1 MGIKKIVAAA
11 IVSMVVLTGCGGN
24 GGNGGHKLVQIKG
37 SDTIL
42 NLGQALSE
50 KAMVANK
57 GIKLSVTGGG
67 SGTGIAALINKSV
80 EIAQSSRPIKDKETE
95 SAAKVGVI
103 VKEIIVGYDGITIIG
118 NKNNTVKN
126 LTTEQL
132 RAIYLG
138 EISNWKDIGG
148 ADKAIVVLSRDSSSG
163 THIFFKEHIIRKGN
177 EKGPEEYRKDTL
189 FLPSNQAIVTEVEK
203 NDGAIG
209 YIGMGYMTDK
219 VEGITVDGVA
229 ATVEN
234 VANNSYSI
242 SRGLYWYINGEPT
255 GDIKTF
261 IDYTLSPVGQE
272 IVKKEGF
279 VPVK

>member
-11 IVSMVVLTGCGGN
+11 ILSMAVLTGCGGN
-24 GGNGGHKLVQIKG
+24 GGHKMVQVKG

-42 NLGQALSE
+42 NLGQALAE
-50 KAMVANK
+50 KSMSVNK
-57 GIKLSVTGGG
+57 GMRISVTGGG
-67 SGTGIAALINKSV
+67 SGTGIAALMNKSV
-80 EIAQSSRPIKDKETE
+80 DIAQSSRPIKDKEIE
-95 SAAKVGVI
+95 SAKKLGI
-103 VKEIIVGYDGITIIG
+103 NPKEIIVGYDGITIIG

-138 EISNWKDIGG
+138 EISNWKEVGG
-148 ADKAIVVLSRDSSSG
+148 ADKQIVILSRDSSSG
-163 THIFFKEHIIRKGN
+163 THSFFKEHIIRKGN
-177 EKGPEEYRKDTL
+177 DKGPEEYRKDTL

-209 YIGMGYMTDK
+209 YIGMGYMTNT

-234 VANNSYSI
+234 VTNKSYSI
-242 SRGLYWYINGEPT
+242 SRALYWYTNGEPV
-255 GDIKTF
+255 GDVKAF
-261 IDYTLSPVGQE
+261 IDYALSPAGQE